1 MKEEHERERNRWQTK
16 IDEIE
21 QRLVDSETLNSDMN
35 AIKAELNKKIVE
47 MEKSTRPLS
56 DQNRKLCE
64 RNKALQTDI
73 KKFEKEM
80 SEVRDELLTLKDQ
93 HERVVKENRQ
103 LHEKR
108 IEMLEDL
115 QERLTQQQNKIF
127 ELEET
132 VDRLRNQL
140 ADTQEENE
148 LLEFQRIEKEIEI
161 ETINS
166 TLDKSEL
173 KTRLSE
179 MRNSKNLPIEQR
191 KAMANALAYLESLEN
206 SQQSNVS
213 QTKDWADRE
222 EQYIDRI
229 EKLQEEVDSVQQKKK
244 QAISME
250 IQLSEMKQTTLELE
264 RAKQTQ
270 IKEMDKLRFVLQQK
284 EEQLAKKSLPD
295 ADGAEA
301 QKLREEVRRLEIE
314 VEKLRNEQRPAIRTD
329 LERRY
334 EETKYRLHAALE
346 KCSQFEI
353 FVEAAKKTREQR
365 TYNEHLERQF
375 QAQTEIIDALKHKI
389 IQNRLFGA
397 LVAKCEKLSL
407 GECEREIFRLEAD
420 HPEDRDLIKGCQ
432 ALRRVLKKTPYAQG
446 NSPLQ
451 IATHSK
457 VRPSNSTDS
466 SGCLSAG
473 SDGMGS
479 PGTERASDEEW
490 PHHGTKTLSTCDRS
504 ISA

>member
-1 MKEEHERERNRWQTK
+1 
-16 IDEIE
+16 
-21 QRLVDSETLNSDMN
+21 
-35 AIKAELNKKIVE
+35 
-47 MEKSTRPLS
+47 
-56 DQNRKLCE
+56 
-64 RNKALQTDI
+64 
-73 KKFEKEM
+73 
-80 SEVRDELLTLKDQ
+80 
-93 HERVVKENRQ
+93 
-103 LHEKR
+103 
-108 IEMLEDL
+108 MLEDL

-161 ETINS
+161 ETINESLHNASLSEEPFEDLEQPTVSQMS

-213 QTKDWADRE
+213 QSKDWADRE

-284 EEQLAKKSLPD
+284 EEQLAKQSLPD
-295 ADGAEA
+295 SDGAEA

-353 FVEAAKKTREQR
+353 FVEAAKKRENKEFASALQEEIIEIK

-389 IQNRLFGA
+389 IQNRLFGE

-420 HPEDRDLIKGCQ
+420 HPEDRDLVKGCQ

-446 NSPLQ
+446 SPLQ

-490 PHHGTKTLSTCDRS
+490 PHHGTKALSTCDRS

>member
-1 MKEEHERERNRWQTK
+1 
-16 IDEIE
+16 
-21 QRLVDSETLNSDMN
+21 
-35 AIKAELNKKIVE
+35 
-47 MEKSTRPLS
+47 
-56 DQNRKLCE
+56 
-64 RNKALQTDI
+64 
-73 KKFEKEM
+73 
-80 SEVRDELLTLKDQ
+80 
-93 HERVVKENRQ
+93 
-103 LHEKR
+103 
-108 IEMLEDL
+108 MLEDL

-161 ETINS
+161 ETINESLHNASLSEEPFEDLEQPTVSQMS

-206 SQQSNVS
+206 FQQSNVS

-270 IKEMDKLRFVLQQK
+270 LKEMDKLRFVLQQK
-284 EEQLAKKSLPD
+284 EEQLAMQSLPD

-353 FVEAAKKTREQR
+353 FVEAAKKRENKEFASALQEEIIEIK

-375 QAQTEIIDALKHKI
+375 HAQTEIIDALKHKI
-389 IQNRLFGA
+389 IQNRLFGE

-490 PHHGTKTLSTCDRS
+490 PHHGTKALSTCDRS